1 MELYTNLEKILIFGL
16 NEDILSNLKSLVWWC
31 YIDDIFMMWQHG
43 EEELQQLLE
52 NLNCYYATIKFT
64 TEYSKTKINFPDVTV
79 MKKGNQLVTDLYVKP
94 TDLYV
99 SSC

>member
-1 MELYTNLEKILIFGL
+1 MLIFGL

-43 EEELQQLLE
+43 EEELQQFLE

-64 TEYSKTKINFPDVTV
+64 TEYYKTKINFSDVTV
-79 MKKGNQLVTDLYVKP
+79 MKKDNQLVTDLYV
-94 TDLYV
+94 

>member
-1 MELYTNLEKILIFGL
+1 MLIFGL

-31 YIDDIFMMWQHG
+31 YIDDVFMMWQHG
-43 EEELQQLLE
+43 EAELHQFLE
-52 NLNCYYATIKFT
+52 NLNCYYATIKFA

>member
-1 MELYTNLEKILIFGL
+1 MLIFGL

-43 EEELQQLLE
+43 EEELQQFLE
-52 NLNCYYATIKFT
+52 NLNCYYATTKFT
-64 TEYSKTKINFPDVTV
+64 TEYYKTKINFSDVTV
-79 MKKGNQLVTDLYVKP
+79 MKKDKQLVTDLYV
-94 TDLYV
+94 